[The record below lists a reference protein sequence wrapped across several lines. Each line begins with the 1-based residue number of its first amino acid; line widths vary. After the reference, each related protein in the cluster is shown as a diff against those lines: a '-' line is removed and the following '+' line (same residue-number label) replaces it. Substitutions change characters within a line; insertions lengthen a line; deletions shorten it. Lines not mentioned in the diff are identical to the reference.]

1 MSRYSKAS
9 AAEQHLRQI
18 LGMTGQKGD
27 SVAINLGTQRGSVA
41 VNLGTQGSEDSKK
54 DEMKIYCVDL
64 SGMPRVFQFLMLCS
78 ATFFFY
84 LIYGYLQVCVTGTH
98 YENMPM

>member
-18 LGMTGQKGD
+18 LGKTGQKGD
-27 SVAINLGTQRGSVA
+27 SVSL
-41 VNLGTQGSEDSKK
+41 NLGTQGSENIKK

-64 SGMPRVFQFLMLCS
+64 SGMPRVFQFLVLCA

-84 LIYGYLQVCVTGTH
+84 LIYGYLQVSAPGICKYCH
-98 YENMPM
+98 LAFFNKK